1 MHYNK
6 YCDRHFKGH
15 QVHYCYESESYKFSY
30 SSYIYIIWMTCIVV
44 NPADVHRPAKAQ
56 FQKTDKIDPRL
67 LCKELKD
74 ERFKDIDIRRKI

>member
-1 MHYNK
+1 
-6 YCDRHFKGH
+6 
-15 QVHYCYESESYKFSY
+15 
-30 SSYIYIIWMTCIVV
+30 MTCIVV